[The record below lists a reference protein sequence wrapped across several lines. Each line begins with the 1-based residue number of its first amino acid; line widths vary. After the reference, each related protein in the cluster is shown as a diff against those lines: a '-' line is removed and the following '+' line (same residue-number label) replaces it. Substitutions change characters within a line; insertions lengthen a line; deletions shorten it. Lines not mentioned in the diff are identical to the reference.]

1 MGSIKH
7 RSLGVALGTA
17 VALACASPATA
28 AGSGRGLQDGHEEV
42 FRLLARST
50 QTTSIDLGPAGASQ
64 GDEVVIS
71 GELLRQGVSVG
82 TYGEVCTVTR
92 TGPVDYFDLECVAS
106 FTLAQGQVTVQGRFP
121 VTPTG
126 PGEIDLAI
134 TGGTGAYRTA
144 RGYVHSVDI
153 NATDTDATVHLIR

>member
-7 RSLGVALGTA
+7 RSLGAAVGTA

-28 AGSGRGLQDGHEEV
+28 AGSGRGLQNGHEEV

-50 QTTSIDLGPAGASQ
+50 QTTH
-64 GDEVVIS
+64 
-71 GELLRQGVSVG
+71 
-82 TYGEVCTVTR
+82 
-92 TGPVDYFDLECVAS
+92 
-106 FTLAQGQVTVQGRFP
+106 
-121 VTPTG
+121 
-126 PGEIDLAI
+126 
-134 TGGTGAYRTA
+134 RTA